1 MSLLRTPRLVGRPIT
16 PRDARFAA
24 ALFGRPEVGRWTGEG
39 AAGAPGERVRAFAA
53 HWTAHGFGLRVWE
66 REGRPA
72 ALAGLQF
79 CVIAGRGAVEASF
92 AVSPEHWGE
101 GLGEEAMGAALAE
114 AEGICREVVAVAHAE
129 NERAVRLL
137 RRLGFAEAAGG
148 EDGRRRFRLAA

>member
-1 MSLLRTPRLVGRPIT
+1 MSLLRTQRLVGRPVT
-16 PRDARFAA
+16 PRDARFAE
-24 ALFGRPEVGRWTGEG
+24 ALFARPEVGRWTGEQVDR
-39 AAGAPGERVRAFAA
+39 ARVRAFAA

-66 REGRPA
+66 RDGRPA

-92 AVSPEHWGE
+92 AVAPEFWGE
-101 GLGEEAMGAALAE
+101 GLGEEAMAAALGE
-114 AEGICREVVAVAHAE
+114 ATAICREVVAVAHAE
-129 NERAVRLL
+129 NRRAVRLL